1 MTTGITRKQKII
13 LITLGVAY
21 IALMLLGCAHIAS
34 VQKREE
40 VVAKIHATKLSYQ
53 DVIGNDL
60 PPDPGAQKDAAVQG
74 VDANTNGVRDDV
86 ELTVF
91 REYRDSQKMRA
102 ALLQYALVLQME
114 TVNPINKETATA
126 IAEEDSRAYDCIGS
140 VVGSDTASIDKIQQY
155 RTFIENQQLS
165 TPERKN
171 IKLSFDKK
179 AGSFELKSGCDINL
193 GLLQN

>member
-1 MTTGITRKQKII
+1 MTTGITRKQIII
-13 LITLGVAY
+13 LVTLGIVYITL
-21 IALMLLGCAHIAS
+21 MLCGCVHIAS
-34 VQKREE
+34 VEKREE
-40 VVAKIHATKLSYQ
+40 MVAKIHATKLSYQ

-60 PPDPGAQKDAAVQG
+60 PPDPGAQKDVTIQG

-86 ELTVF
+86 ELAVF
-91 REYRDSQKMRA
+91 REYGDSQKMRA

-114 TVNPINKETATA
+114 TVNPVNKETATA

-140 VVGSDTASIDKIQQY
+140 VVGGDTSALEKIQQY
-155 RTFIENQQLS
+155 RTFVENQQLS
-165 TPERKN
+165 TSERKN